1 MSYYISDTMS
11 ISSDPSISLRRM
23 WNSSEFMRTYKQH
36 FTMSFNARRDH
47 HGTMFEG
54 RYHERNHKPEKPV
67 MWRTA
72 AYVDI
77 NAWSAGIVKKAE
89 NYEWCSFAAAVGGD
103 KKARRGYA
111 FMYGNGDWETIR
123 ACHEKSMREAM
134 GEVLA
139 EREREKRRGA
149 AHRPTEGIRRV
160 RRRIRGSRRRR
171 AILSS
176 WRAAIRRSPR
186 GSWNCWRRT
195 V

>member
-1 MSYYISDTMS
+1 MHVVVREYRTSF
-11 ISSDPSISLRRM
+11 LRRM

-89 NYEWCSFAAAVGGD
+89 NYEWCSFAAAARGRQEGATRLCLHVRQRRLGDDSRLPREVDARGDGRGDGRARAGEGG
-103 KKARRGYA
+103 ARDEGPRRLVRSKGSVA
-111 FMYGNGDWETIR
+111 FEGGSG
-123 ACHEKSMREAM
+123 AQ
-134 GEVLA
+134 GA
-139 EREREKRRGA
+139 EGLFGQAGARLHVKRKKRR
-149 AHRPTEGIRRV
+149 P
-160 RRRIRGSRRRR
+160 
-171 AILSS
+171 
-176 WRAAIRRSPR
+176 
-186 GSWNCWRRT
+186 
-195 V
+195 